1 MSWRRTHPPRCR
13 VRRAVACTCAHGRS
27 FRAIVGQG
35 DRGEVLTPTVVGPR
49 HAFWQSMNRIAFKVD
64 GKNGQFVTATVL
76 SSHHRREPKLGVWD
90 WCVICFFLLAVTSL
104 IGLLITA

>member
-1 MSWRRTHPPRCR
+1 LEEDTPAQMPAASGGRLHLCARQEFPRNR
-13 VRRAVACTCAHGRS
+13 GGA
-27 FRAIVGQG
+27 G
-35 DRGEVLTPTVVGPR
+35 DRGEVPTPTVVGPR

-64 GKNGQFVTATVL
+64 GKNGQFVTATIL